1 MEAKLKAKLFGLV
14 ALFALA
20 SVSQHASAAVLYDNG
35 PINGTISGYAI
46 TDGYAVSNSFTLSQD
61 SIVTGVNFGAWV
73 LQSASLTASLTAVDW
88 AITTIPSSYPING
101 SASVT
106 TEPTGIP
113 HVSYTILSASFSTGS
128 VSLAPGSYY
137 LVLQNAV
144 STIGGS
150 SAFVFWDL
158 NNGPS
163 TASQNTGVGAI
174 GSESFQIIGSSIAA
188 TPLPAALPLFAS
200 GLGALGLLGWRRKR
214 KAAA

>member
-1 MEAKLKAKLFGLV
+1 MDAKLKAKLFGLV

-20 SVSQHASAAVLYDNG
+20 SVSQQASAAVLYDNG

-113 HVSYTILSASFSTGS
+113 TFRTRSSQPVSPRAASRSRR
-128 VSLAPGSYY
+128 
-137 LVLQNAV
+137 
-144 STIGGS
+144 
-150 SAFVFWDL
+150 
-158 NNGPS
+158 
-163 TASQNTGVGAI
+163 
-174 GSESFQIIGSSIAA
+174 AA
-188 TPLPAALPLFAS
+188 TIWCSKTRSRLLAVPAPLFF
-200 GLGALGLLGWRRKR
+200 GI
-214 KAAA
+214 